1 MFVHNIDPVFF
12 TIFGLEIRY
21 YGLVY
26 FLGFLFILWFLY
38 RKKDKLGLTKEQ
50 VYDYV
55 FYLIIGSITGSRLFE
70 VLLYNPSYYFSN
82 LSKIIALW
90 EGGMSIHGGIVGA
103 VLVTYLF
110 SRKHKKD
117 FYKIADFLVVP
128 LAFFLFLGRIANFI
142 NAELIGKITNFKYAV
157 KFPDYE
163 GYRHP
168 TQLFEAFK
176 NLVIFFLLL
185 PLKNLKKGVVFYLF
199 LVLYSFFRFFI
210 EFYKEPV
217 TVYFGVSLGQILC
230 VAFFV
235 IGVYGLYNVNL
246 K

>member
-26 FLGFLFILWFLY
+26 FFGFLFILWFLY
-38 RKKDKLGLTKEQ
+38 NKRDKLNLNKDQ

-55 FYLIIGSITGSRLFE
+55 FYLIIGSIIGARLFE
-70 VLLYNPSYYFSN
+70 VLFYNPGYYFSN

-90 EGGMSIHGGIVGA
+90 EGGMSIHGGIIGA
-103 VLVTYLF
+103 ILVTYWF
-110 SRKHKKD
+110 SKKHKKD
-117 FYKIADFLVVP
+117 FYKLTDFVVLP

-142 NAELIGKITNFKYAV
+142 NAELVGKITNFNYAV
-157 KFPDYE
+157 KFHGYE
-163 GYRHP
+163 GYRYP

-176 NLVIFFLLL
+176 NLVIFFILL

-199 LVLYSFFRFFI
+199 LVLYSAFRFFI
-210 EFYKEPV
+210 EFYKEPFA
-217 TVYFGVSLGQILC
+217 VYFGIPLGQFLC
-230 VAFFV
+230 VVFFV
-235 IGVYGLYNVNL
+235 IGVIGLYERM